1 MLKSNSLYSVLTGL
15 ETSAEDF
22 ITLLDRIIKIS
33 AIMCKRV
40 EELSEEIRANGRIA
54 QVFVEDIDFNFWLK
68 ATEEGDIQY
77 EQGILDNADVIIW
90 INRKIIIDILKGD
103 ISASDAYMRGSI
115 KVKGNLTQAIQ
126 IRNFMLIFKKY
137 LDTLQNK

>member
-40 EELSEEIRANGRIA
+40 EELSEEIRVNGRIA